1 MLSREELIRKLN
13 ELSENTSSEEA
24 RILFDDLSDY
34 LNDAYDGPEPWDD
47 DEGDVTP
54 EYAAWEKKALEDL
67 GVDESI
73 FDTLNS
79 LIVPDNPVTSKAVID
94 KDNDGDADV
103 TVIKQDDGNDDDESL
118 VIGGTD
124 IFKEP
129 FSEEQLAILRGDDDY
144 NKFSKDEFDSL
155 QAADYSKARTARKAW
170 IKRARELLDGNDD
183 DESLIIGGTD
193 IFKEPFTEEQLAI
206 LRNDGDFTKFSTD
219 EFNALQAAD
228 HPKARKA
235 RDAWIKRARELLE
248 GESSDKPHDE
258 DLVAKPGEHAP
269 DSDNF
274 TNDIART
281 LASKRW

>member
-1 MLSREELIRKLN
+1 MLSKEELLRKLN
-13 ELSENTSSEEA
+13 DLSENTSSEEA

-79 LIVPDNPVTSKAVID
+79 LIAPDNPVTSKAVID

-103 TVIKQDDGNDDDESL
+103 TVIKQDDGNDDESL

-124 IFKEP
+124 IYKEP
-129 FSEEQLAILRGDDDY
+129 FTEEQLAILRGDDDY
-144 NKFSKDEFDSL
+144 N
-155 QAADYSKARTARKAW
+155 
-170 IKRARELLDGNDD
+170 
-183 DESLIIGGTD
+183 
-193 IFKEPFTEEQLAI
+193 
-206 LRNDGDFTKFSTD
+206 KFSTD

-235 RDAWIKRARELLE
+235 RNAWIKRARELLE

-258 DLVAKPGEHAP
+258 GLVAKPGEPAP